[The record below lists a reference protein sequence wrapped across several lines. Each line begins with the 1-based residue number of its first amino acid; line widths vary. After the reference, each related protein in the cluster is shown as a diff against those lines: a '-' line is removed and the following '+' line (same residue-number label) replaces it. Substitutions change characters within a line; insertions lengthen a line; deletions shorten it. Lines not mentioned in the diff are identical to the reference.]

1 MTMTEVLIVE
11 DEADILDILSF
22 NLENAG
28 YKVLA
33 ASSAEEGIRLLGPDT
48 ALILLD
54 VMLPGMSGFQMA
66 RQLRK
71 ENRNHIP
78 IIFLTARGTE
88 NDILT
93 GFSAGGD
100 DYISKPFSI
109 NEVLAR
115 VKAVLR
121 RSGGETSSSDT
132 LDYGG
137 LHIDLASET
146 AVLAGEPLSL
156 SRKEFDLLALLARHP
171 DTYFSRAVL
180 ISSLWKDA
188 PYVLDRT
195 VDVHIARIRGKL
207 GKYRDLIKNKTGFG
221 YYVDSHYVVQE

>member
-1 MTMTEVLIVE
+1 MTEVLIVE